1 MTENR
6 FGAQASG
13 LSVDPVQFSEQW
25 RVRQYE
31 LDSQG
36 HVNNAVYLN
45 YAEQVAID
53 HAEAAGFGLEFNRRH
68 GGAWV
73 VHRHQI
79 TYHRPAGY
87 GDELRVTTRV
97 ETLGGVRATRR
108 TTIQRASDEVLL
120 AEAVTEW
127 TWVRLSDGR
136 PTRIPGELVALY
148 TAAHPSA

>member
-1 MTENR
+1 MHKAFEADARTS
-6 FGAQASG
+6 A
-13 LSVDPVQFSEQW
+13 VDPTEYSEQW

-53 HAEAAGFGLEFNRRH
+53 HAEAAGFGRDFNVAH
-68 GGAWV
+68 GGGWV

-87 GDELRVTTRV
+87 GDEVRVTTRV
-97 ETLGGVRATRR
+97 EALGGVRATRR
-108 TTIQRASDEVLL
+108 TTIRRVGDDVLL

-136 PTRIPGELVALY
+136 PARIPTELVALY
-148 TAAHPSA
+148 APAHPSR

>member
-1 MTENR
+1 MPSDP
-6 FGAQASG
+6 FKAQAQA
-13 LSVDPVQFSEQW
+13 LSVDPRQYSEVW

-53 HAEAAGFGLEFNRRH
+53 HAEAAGFGREFNRRH
-68 GGAWV
+68 GGGWV

-79 TYHRPAGY
+79 TYHRPASY
-87 GDELRVTTRV
+87 GDEVRVTTRV
-97 ETLGGVRATRR
+97 ESLRGVRATRR
-108 TTIQRASDEVLL
+108 TTIHRAADDLLL
-120 AEAVTEW
+120 AEALTEW

-148 TAAHPSA
+148 TPAEPTI

>member
-1 MTENR
+1 MVDEQHAQVR
-6 FGAQASG
+6 EPAGAPSI
-13 LSVDPVQFSEQW
+13 DPVEYSERW

-53 HAEAAGFGLEFNRRH
+53 HAEAAGFGRDFNREH
-68 GGAWV
+68 GGGWV

-87 GDELRVTTRV
+87 GDEVRVTTRV
-97 ETLGGVRATRR
+97 EALGGVRATRR
-108 TTIQRASDEVLL
+108 TTIRRVGDDLLL

-127 TWVRLSDGR
+127 TWVRLGDGR
-136 PTRIPGELVALY
+136 PARIPAELVALY
-148 TAAHPSA
+148 AAAT

>member
-1 MTENR
+1 MAEDP
-6 FGAQASG
+6 FEAQAAA
-13 LSVDPVQFSEQW
+13 LSVDPVEFSEQW
-25 RVRQYE
+25 QVRQYE

-53 HAEAAGFGLEFNRRH
+53 HAEAAGFGRDFNVEH
-68 GGAWV
+68 GGGWV

-87 GDELRVTTRV
+87 GDEVRVTTRV
-97 ETLGGVRATRR
+97 ESLGGVRATRR
-108 TTIQRASDEVLL
+108 TTIRRVGDEVLL

-127 TWVRLSDGR
+127 TWVRLSSGR
-136 PTRIPGELVALY
+136 PGRIPAQLLALY
-148 TAAHPSA
+148 TPADPTI